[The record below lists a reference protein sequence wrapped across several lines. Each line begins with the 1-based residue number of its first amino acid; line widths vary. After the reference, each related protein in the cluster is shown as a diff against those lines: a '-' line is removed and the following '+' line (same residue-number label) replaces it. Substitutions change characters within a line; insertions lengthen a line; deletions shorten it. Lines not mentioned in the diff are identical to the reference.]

1 MFEIIMKHENYFLTK
16 ITFSNDNTI
25 AYVLYAVDRENQYML
40 QSYETLSEGIK
51 GFYNYINRLS

>member
-16 ITFSNDNTI
+16 ITLDNTI

>member
-25 AYVLYAVDRENQYML
+25 AYVLYEIGRAHV
-40 QSYETLSEGIK
+40 
-51 GFYNYINRLS
+51 